1 MNMNRLHRR
10 YCASNAWA
18 AHVRDEILPADL
30 DGVELGEDVLEIG
43 PGPGVTTDVLRS
55 RVPRLTAIEIDVR
68 LAESLRARLPDERVE
83 VVTGDA
89 AAMPFEDGRFSG
101 AVCFTM
107 LHHVPRP
114 DLQDRL
120 FAEARRVLRPGG
132 VFAGSDSNPGR
143 FSLGFRLLH
152 IGDVMNLVPPETL
165 GARLEAAGFDSV
177 DVRSGDGRVRWR
189 AIAPQS
195 RA

>member
-1 MNMNRLHRR
+1 M
-10 YCASNAWA
+10 
-18 AHVRDEILPADL
+18 RDEIVPDDL
-30 DGVELGEDVLEIG
+30 QGVELGEDVLEIG

-55 RVPRLTAIEIDVR
+55 RVSRLTAIEIDVR
-68 LAESLRARLPDERVE
+68 LAESLRARLPSERVE

-89 AAMPFEDGRFSG
+89 AAMPFEDGRFSA

-107 LHHVPRP
+107 LHHVPRL

-120 FAEARRVLRPGG
+120 FAETRRVLRPGG

-165 GARLEAAGFDSV
+165 GTRLEAAGFHSV
-177 DVRSGDGRVRWR
+177 DVQRTGDGRVRWR
-189 AIAPQS
+189 AVAPE
-195 RA
+195 R

>member
-10 YCASNAWA
+10 YCASGRWA
-18 AHVRDEILPADL
+18 EVVRGQILPLDL
-30 DGVELGEDVLEIG
+30 EGVDLGDDLLEIG
-43 PGPGVTTDVLRS
+43 PGPGLTTELLHP
-55 RVPRLTAIEIDVR
+55 RVPRLTAIEIDGA
-68 LAESLRARLPDERVE
+68 LASSLRDRMPGERVE

-89 AAMPFEDGRFSG
+89 SSMPFDSDRFSA

-107 LHHVPRP
+107 LHHVPEAG
-114 DLQDRL
+114 LQDRL
-120 FAEARRVLRPGG
+120 FAETCRVLRPGG

-165 GARLEAAGFDSV
+165 GARLEAAGFDSIH
-177 DVRSGDGRVRWR
+177 VRRGGDGRVRWR
-189 AIAPQS
+189 AVAPGQ
-195 RA
+195 

>member
-1 MNMNRLHRR
+1 
-10 YCASNAWA
+10 
-18 AHVRDEILPADL
+18 VPGDL
-30 DGVELGEDVLEIG
+30 DGIELGDDVLEIG
-43 PGPGVTTDVLRS
+43 PGPGLTTDLLHP
-55 RVPRLTAIEIDVR
+55 RVPRLTAIEIDAQ
-68 LAESLRARLPDERVE
+68 LAASLRERMPAGRVD

-89 AAMPFEDGRFSG
+89 SAMPFKDGRFSA

-114 DLQDRL
+114 ELQDRL
-120 FAEARRVLRPGG
+120 FAETRRVLRRGG

-143 FSLGFRLLH
+143 FRLAFRLLH

-177 DVRSGDGRVRWR
+177 DVQWPDGRVRWR
-189 AIAPQS
+189 AVAP
-195 RA
+195 